1 MCNNKEIHSH
11 GEHHEHTD
19 GHDLEHSHDHGE
31 EHVHEHEHQH
41 AHAHPHTHDHGQP
54 SAGDIENKDIEI
66 LGILLDHW
74 VTHNQDHAMEYNTW
88 VEKMNRLGKNE
99 VAEDIIEAMALIV
112 EADKHLAAAK
122 KTLLS

>member
-1 MCNNKEIHSH
+1 
-11 GEHHEHTD
+11 
-19 GHDLEHSHDHGE
+19 
-31 EHVHEHEHQH
+31 
-41 AHAHPHTHDHGQP
+41 HPHTHDHGQP
-54 SAGDIENKDIEI
+54 SAGDVENKDIEI

-122 KTLLS
+122 KALLS